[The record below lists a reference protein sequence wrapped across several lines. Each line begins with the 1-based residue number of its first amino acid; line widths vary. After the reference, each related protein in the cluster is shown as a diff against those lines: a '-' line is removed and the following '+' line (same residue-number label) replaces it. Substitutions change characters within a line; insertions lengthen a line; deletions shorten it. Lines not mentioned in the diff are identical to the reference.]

1 MNDVAIKLLK
11 PETVGSESSVR
22 KFLAE
27 IDVLRACRDPHIVA
41 FYGGWAQKVRDMP
54 HAWLKQSR
62 RLGAAPWQ
70 HIHTASGMLL
80 GQLQSDSGPLLCYFN
95 CHPGA
100 LAHQHQAPCSARSY
114 LGHW

>member
-1 MNDVAIKLLK
+1 MLTASLDSWTSLQRSFRADAPVQVYKANLDGMNDVAIKLLK

-54 HAWLKQSR
+54 HAWPKQSR
-62 RLGAAPWQ
+62 RLGAAPWR
-70 HIHTASGMLL
+70 HIHSASGILIC
-80 GQLQSDSGPLLCYFN
+80 LQT
-95 CHPGA
+95 A
-100 LAHQHQAPCSARSY
+100 
-114 LGHW
+114 